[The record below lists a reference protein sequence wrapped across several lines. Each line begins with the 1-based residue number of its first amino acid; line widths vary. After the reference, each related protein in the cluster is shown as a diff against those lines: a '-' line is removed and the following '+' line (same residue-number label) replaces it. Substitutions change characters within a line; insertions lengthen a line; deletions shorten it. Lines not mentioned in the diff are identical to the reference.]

1 MHNLTGRAPDGSCK
15 HRSGALP
22 NRVKIEGYWTLNEHN
37 LYADGND
44 LTANQPLYWIHP
56 SGPET
61 DVGILPLG
69 FGAKIKACL
78 DESFF
83 DESQN
88 AGSVKLYAMQLC
100 HIVGFPEG
108 LVDRSDP
115 KEPLPVYKSGYI
127 ASEPET
133 DFQGK
138 AIILIDAVT
147 RPGQS
152 GSPVFVGATATAF
165 VPNGGCARRFTATV
179 AALLNRLGPTLSR
192 TSQHR
197 PATFYLTYHD
207 FQVVFAIRFVT

>member
-1 MHNLTGRAPDGSCK
+1 MK
-15 HRSGALP
+15 
-22 NRVKIEGYWTLNEHN
+22 V
-37 LYADGND
+37 
-44 LTANQPLYWIHP
+44 
-56 SGPET
+56 
-61 DVGILPLG
+61 
-69 FGAKIKACL
+69 
-78 DESFF
+78 FF

-127 ASEPET
+127 ASEQILPTGYWYRNANSVSRTET

-138 AIILIDAVT
+138 PIILIDAVT
-147 RPGQS
+147 RPGQL

-165 VPNGGCARRFTATV
+165 VQNGGCARRFTATV

-197 PATFYLTYHD
+197 PATFYLTY
-207 FQVVFAIRFVT
+207 Q